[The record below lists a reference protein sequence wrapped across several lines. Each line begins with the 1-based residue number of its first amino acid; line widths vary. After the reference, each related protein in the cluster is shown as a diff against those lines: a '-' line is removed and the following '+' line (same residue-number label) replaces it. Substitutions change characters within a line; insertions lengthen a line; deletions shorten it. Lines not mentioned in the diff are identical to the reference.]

1 MDYKHLFRLTKADL
15 VGLIVAFKPHLKGSL
30 YQCTKQDLV
39 GELKRIIEKEK

>member
-1 MDYKHLFRLTKADL
+1 MDYEHLFRLTKADL

-39 GELKRIIEKEK
+39 SELKRIIKEK